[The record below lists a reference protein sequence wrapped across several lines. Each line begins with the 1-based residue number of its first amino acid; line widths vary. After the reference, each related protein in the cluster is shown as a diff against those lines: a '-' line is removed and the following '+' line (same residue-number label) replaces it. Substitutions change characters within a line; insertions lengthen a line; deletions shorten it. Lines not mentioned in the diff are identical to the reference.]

1 MRIINR
7 QAMARYHWEW
17 KNTVMLEDKQM
28 KASSK
33 CIRLVP

>member
-1 MRIINR
+1 MGTINR

-17 KNTVMLEDKQM
+17 KKTVVLEDKQM

-33 CIRLVP
+33 CTSLLP